1 MQVTVSDSKVP
12 EEPWEDGW
20 ILYIDDSGTNTRAG
34 LYLLSPYNREEKFM
48 SGLGYK
54 YKIGGSSPLL
64 YTKEIAKT
72 INLVTIDSIIGAGRV
87 G

>member
-20 ILYIDDSGTNTRAG
+20 ILYTDDSGTNTRAG

-54 YKIGGSSPLL
+54 YKIGGGDVL

-72 INLVTIDSIIGAGRV
+72 INLATIASIIGAGRV